1 LSPHRKKAI
10 EIVRSVYC
18 DASWALRR
26 PLMDKLERAISATA
40 WEPVET
46 CPVNT
51 GTERMVWTWN
61 AHTPDLEPQLM
72 PMDGAW
78 WRQALHDGMTSTPT
92 HWAPLAVP
100 CPPEEKEPEAVK
112 TRVDRGTVQAPVT
125 QTNEVY
131 LFYHYGEH
139 GPEDVKATLDSS
151 RLVQILSSY
160 KDEFN
165 FKIENEVIVL
175 EALINN
181 GLEADR
187 SYSLSN
193 GWGGFCLDL
202 VTLS

>member
-61 AHTPDLEPQLM
+61 AHTPDLEPRLM

-100 CPPEEKEPEAVK
+100 CPP
-112 TRVDRGTVQAPVT
+112 
-125 QTNEVY
+125 
-131 LFYHYGEH
+131 
-139 GPEDVKATLDSS
+139 
-151 RLVQILSSY
+151 
-160 KDEFN
+160 EFN